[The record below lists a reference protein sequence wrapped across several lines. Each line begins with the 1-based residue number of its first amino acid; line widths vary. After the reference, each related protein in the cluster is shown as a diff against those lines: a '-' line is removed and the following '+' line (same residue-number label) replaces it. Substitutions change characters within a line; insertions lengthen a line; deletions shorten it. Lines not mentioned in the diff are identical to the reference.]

1 VDGNTITAVTPPG
14 MSEGPVSVDVEILSS
29 YVSLTNGYT
38 YREPSISSIVPAS
51 GSIDGGTFVTITGN
65 YFTNDATVAVNG
77 TPAENVNVVDSQTIT
92 AITPASSTPGP
103 VAVEVSVGQGV
114 GYASGNYTYLEP
126 SIVSVTPQS
135 GPESGG
141 TEVTI
146 TGTLFSPLATVEFDY
161 NSASSV
167 TFIDSNTL
175 VVTTPGGTGTVD
187 VTVTTSNS
195 QSLLSQAF
203 TYTAIPPPQIGAISP
218 QSGDSNG
225 GMPITIT
232 GTDFQTGLTASLGN
246 APITN
251 IVVVDST
258 TITGNIPAL
267 PPGTYSLTVTNPD
280 GQFSTLANAY
290 NVTQAPV
297 GFPAG
302 DLAPRGNP
310 DGQINVADFLLLQRI
325 VIGYETPTSYE
336 ELVGDV
342 APLNNPD
349 GQLNAGDLV
358 VLMRAVMGEITLP
371 PVFDNSPP
379 QISILAPTNGNTIAQ
394 TSVAVIGALDEL
406 ATVLVNGINLGLVT
420 SFNSTVAL
428 HQGANAITV
437 TATDA
442 SGNTAT
448 ATLDVTADSRAP
460 VSPNLSK
467 LTVSDPVAGQ
477 VSFTGPAGSV
487 EPETTVR
494 LTNTATNATVTVVA
508 DGAGAF
514 AQQFSA
520 SAGDVIQIALVD
532 AAGNTSEPVAYTV
545 GAQVQIVSPTQNAAI
560 GGSAVGVSGIY
571 SGGSGSGITV
581 NTVPACVFANTF
593 YINNL
598 PQQTGSNT
606 LTAILTEPTGSTDQ
620 HSIQVTNSGTPVPT
634 LGANNDCG
642 VAPLVVNFDIGTA
655 GVNVQQIDIDFDG
668 NGVPD
673 LSTTDINAALSHT
686 YTSPG
691 VYPAT
696 AWILDDQG
704 SEHVVRLNI
713 VAQNEAAQNDLFQ
726 QIWTNFSTALAA
738 GDAATALQS
747 VGIQSRGLYTPVLQ
761 ALAANLPEIAGDLSG
776 IRKIQIGEDTA
787 EYAVLTVVDGQVK
800 TFVIT
805 FTKDADGIWRIAS
818 M

>member
-1 VDGNTITAVTPPG
+1 MTPSG
-14 MSEGPVSVDVEILSS
+14 TSEGPVSVDVEILSS
-29 YVSLTNGYT
+29 YVSLTNGFT
-38 YREPSISSIVPAS
+38 YREPGISSILPAS
-51 GSIDGGTFVTITGN
+51 GSIDGGTFITITGN
-65 YFTNDATVAVNG
+65 YFTDDATVSVNG
-77 TPAENVNVVDSQTIT
+77 APAANVNVVDSQTIT
-92 AITPASSTPGP
+92 AITPASSIPGP
-103 VAVEVSVGQGV
+103 ATVEVYVGQGV
-114 GYASGNYTYLEP
+114 GYASANYTYLEP
-126 SIVSVTPQS
+126 SIISITPQS

-175 VVTTPGGTGTVD
+175 VATTPGGTGTVD
-187 VTVTTSNS
+187 VTVTTPNS

-232 GTDFQTGLTASLGN
+232 GTGFQTGLAASLGN
-246 APITN
+246 TPITN

-258 TITGNIPAL
+258 TITGNTPAL
-267 PPGTYSLTVTNPD
+267 PPGTYSLTVTNSD

-290 NVTQAPV
+290 SVTQAPV
-297 GFPAG
+297 GLPAG
-302 DLAPRGNP
+302 DLAPRGSP
-310 DGQINVADFLLLQRI
+310 DGQLNVADFLLLQRI
-325 VIGYETPTSYE
+325 VIGLETPTSYE

-371 PVFDNSPP
+371 PVFDGTPP
-379 QISILAPTNGNTIAQ
+379 QISILAPTDGGTITQ
-394 TSVAVIGALDEL
+394 TSVAVIGVLDEP
-406 ATVLVNGINLGLVT
+406 ATVVVNGNNLGLIT
-420 SFNSTVAL
+420 SFNTAVAL
-428 HQGANAITV
+428 HQGANAITIV
-437 TATDA
+437 ATDA

-448 ATLDVTADSRAP
+448 VTVNVTADSRAP

-467 LTVSDPVAGQ
+467 LTVTEPISGQ
-477 VSFTGPAGSV
+477 VSFTGSAGSV
-487 EPETTVR
+487 EPGTAVR
-494 LTNTATNATVTVVA
+494 LTNTATNTTVTVVA

-514 AQQFSA
+514 AQQFGA
-520 SAGDVIQIALVD
+520 SAGHVIQIVLVD
-532 AAGNTSEPVAYTV
+532 AAGNTSGSVAYTV
-545 GAQVQIVSPTQNAAI
+545 GAQVQIVTPTQNATL
-560 GGSAVGVSGIY
+560 GGSATGVAGVF
-571 SGGSGSGITV
+571 SGGADSGITV

-593 YINNL
+593 YINDL
-598 PQQTGSNT
+598 PLQTGSNT
-606 LTAILTEPTGSTDQ
+606 LTAILTDPTGSTDQ
-620 HSIQVTNSGTPVPT
+620 HSVQVTNSGTPMLT
-634 LGANNDCG
+634 LEADNNCG

-655 GVNVQQIDIDFDG
+655 GVNIQQIDIDFDG

-673 LSTTDINAALSHT
+673 FSTTDINAALSHT
-686 YTSPG
+686 YTTPG

-704 SEHVVRLNI
+704 SEYVAHLNI

-738 GDAATALQS
+738 GDATTALQS

-776 IRKIQIGEDTA
+776 IRKIQIGEDMA

-805 FTKDADGIWRIAS
+805 FAKDADGIWRIAS